1 MAVSLF
7 VGVMGGALLG
17 FVTQNG
23 RYSFCTY
30 IREKHPTLFK
40 SVGLILILG
49 LILVP
54 TAILYD
60 VFVFGPTPWL
70 WGGCMGCSF
79 LFGFFTANCAIYQEE
94 VENKV

>member
-40 SVGLILILG
+40 SVGLILILA

-60 VFVFGPTPWL
+60 VFLVAPTPFF
-70 WGGCMGCSF
+70 WGGCMACSF
-79 LFGFFTANCAIYQEE
+79 IFGFFTANCAIYQEE